1 MWRKKKWEQKESR
14 IEKSHLPAD
23 PVHMMISIPMKYAA
37 VGRAGRSKNDQH
49 PDNKSYNLE
58 HNFGRSFALA
68 EAMKENEDC

>member
-1 MWRKKKWEQKESR
+1 VAKEKMGAKRKQDR
-14 IEKSHLPAD
+14 EKSSSRRSRAHDDID
-23 PVHMMISIPMKYAA
+23 PDEIRC
-37 VGRAGRSKNDQH
+37 GRARWKIENDQH